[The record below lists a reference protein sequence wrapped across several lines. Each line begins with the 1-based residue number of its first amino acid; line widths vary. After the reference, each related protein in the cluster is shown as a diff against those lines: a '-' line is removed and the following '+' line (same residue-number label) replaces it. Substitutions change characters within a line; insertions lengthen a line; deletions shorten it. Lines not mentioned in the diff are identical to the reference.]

1 MIRQVTIRRT
11 AVTLASALL
20 AVLTTLA
27 VPAGG
32 SPPTT
37 MQDQR
42 PGSAPARVEVTEAR
56 SIERQL
62 GAEAAGFFFDRGRED
77 LVVNVTDASA
87 TAEVR
92 EAGATPKV
100 VDYSD
105 AELARVIR
113 TLNKRVDV
121 VGTAWG
127 VDPVANTV
135 LVSLDESVGAKEL
148 TEVRAVTNRFRGLVT
163 IERADGKF
171 TTDIS
176 GGEAITGNGGRCSLG
191 FNVTDGSTHYFL
203 TAGHCTNS
211 ISNWYTAGGSYIG
224 PTVGSSFP
232 GNDYGIVRHDG
243 GVPHPGDVYLYPG
256 SRDITSAATAYVNER
271 VVRSGSTTG
280 VHDGFVEALN
290 VTVTYPEG
298 SVSGLIQTDVCAEP
312 GDSGGSL
319 FDGSAAIGLTSGGSG
334 NCTLGGTTFF
344 QPVVEPL
351 SVYGVSVY

>member
-1 MIRQVTIRRT
+1 MIRQITSRHT
-11 AVTLASALL
+11 AVMFSSALL
-20 AVLTTLA
+20 AVVTMLA
-27 VPAGG
+27 VPAG
-32 SPPTT
+32 SAPTT
-37 MQDQR
+37 KQAQR
-42 PGSAPARVEVTEAR
+42 SAAAPARAEVTDAR
-56 SIERQL
+56 TVERQL
-62 GAEAAGFFFDRGRED
+62 GDEGAGFYLDRRSGNMI
-77 LVVNVTDASA
+77 VNVSDTSA
-87 TAEVR
+87 AAEVR
-92 EAGATPKV
+92 DAGATPKT
-100 VDYSD
+100 VDHSG

-113 TLNKRVDV
+113 ALNNRVDV

-135 LVSLDESVGAKEL
+135 LISLDESVGAKEL
-148 TEVRAVTNRFRGLVT
+148 AEVKAVTTRFKGLVT
-163 IERADGKF
+163 IDRTDGKF

-191 FNVTDGSTHYFL
+191 FNVTDGSTDYFL

-211 ISNWYTAGGSYIG
+211 ISSWYTGGGAYLG

-243 GVPHPGDVYLYPG
+243 SVPRPGNVYLYPG
-256 SRDITSAATAYVNER
+256 TQDITRAANAYVGEY

-298 SVSGLIQTDVCAEP
+298 QVGGLIQTDVCAEP

-319 FDGSAAIGLTSGGSG
+319 FDGTAAIGLTSGGSG
-334 NCTLGGTTFF
+334 NCTFGGTTFF
-344 QPVVEPL
+344 QPVTEPL